1 VIGAFTATESFKIR
15 EHMNEKVKAEETL
28 AKAKINPR
36 GKAAAPTYRTVLVA
50 ASVGV
55 LIGLLLKR

>member
-1 VIGAFTATESFKIR
+1 MSDEKKDASGAATNKGSAPIR
-15 EHMNEKVKAEETL
+15 RDANQ
-28 AKAKINPR
+28 
-36 GKAAAPTYRTVLVA
+36 PTYRTVLIA

>member
-1 VIGAFTATESFKIR
+1 MKEDKELANPPIQTGKTRVR
-15 EHMNEKVKAEETL
+15 HETD
-28 AKAKINPR
+28 K
-36 GKAAAPTYRTVLVA
+36 PTYRTVLIA

>member
-1 VIGAFTATESFKIR
+1 MNA
-15 EHMNEKVKAEETL
+15 NEKMEESL
-28 AKAKINPR
+28 SKAKAIKA
-36 GKAAAPTYRTVLVA
+36 KSEAAAPTYRTVLIA

>member
-1 VIGAFTATESFKIR
+1 
-15 EHMNEKVKAEETL
+15 MNEKKEITNVASDTRKLTARRQPDT
-28 AKAKINPR
+28 R
-36 GKAAAPTYRTVLVA
+36 TYRSVLIA

>member
-1 VIGAFTATESFKIR
+1 MTELKRKTTEVFNK
-15 EHMNEKVKAEETL
+15 
-28 AKAKINPR
+28 AKADAKR
-36 GKAAAPTYRTVLVA
+36 EAEAPTYRTILIA